1 MRGVGPACMAGME
14 NSSELCTCYTLYPSK
29 EIQRLKE
36 REMNSYLGT
45 SISSVSLSDVTTS
58 NLLFSLRRM
67 CESRP
72 FAGYQYFVCANAL
85 NWFRVLLEIP
95 YCRVFVEWFF
105 RMFFYSYLQTRY
117 HQDISDSVSISI
129 SIPTSNLTNVMAG
142 ILAKEMRLPFH
153 KLIVACSENDS
164 FIDFVKTGV
173 YKTDLLYD
181 KV

>member
-1 MRGVGPACMAGME
+1 
-14 NSSELCTCYTLYPSK
+14 
-29 EIQRLKE
+29 
-36 REMNSYLGT
+36 
-45 SISSVSLSDVTTS
+45 
-58 NLLFSLRRM
+58 
-67 CESRP
+67 
-72 FAGYQYFVCANAL
+72 
-85 NWFRVLLEIP
+85 
-95 YCRVFVEWFF
+95 
-105 RMFFYSYLQTRY
+105 MFFYSYLQTRY

-181 KV
+181 KVYNDKNLVNDCRIVRILQSMESFSSIFVEFCISC

>member
-1 MRGVGPACMAGME
+1 MQKDLYFCQIHTSGPE
-14 NSSELCTCYTLYPSK
+14 RNLCGIFCS
-29 EIQRLKE
+29 
-36 REMNSYLGT
+36 
-45 SISSVSLSDVTTS
+45 
-58 NLLFSLRRM
+58 
-67 CESRP
+67 
-72 FAGYQYFVCANAL
+72 
-85 NWFRVLLEIP
+85 
-95 YCRVFVEWFF
+95 
-105 RMFFYSYLQTRY
+105 QTRY